1 MSSDRFRVTISYVKG
16 PPGEP
21 PKASKMT
28 PKAPHSDPQSHSGDP
43 KHPTMTSHRGG
54 GGGWPHRGAWP
65 PRGPAPNPRDD
76 VTMWACPHVAPPPP
90 VSVSDPSED
99 NSRYRVLS
107 FPVGVTT
114 ALHGFAGY
122 FETTLYAD
130 VTLSRAG
137 LPASRPMAGGER
149 GRAGQWEGGVGRKGR
164 GFRFR
169 LYVCVDGGVCKGG
182 KGCATM

>member
-1 MSSDRFRVTISYVKG
+1 
-16 PPGEP
+16 
-21 PKASKMT
+21 
-28 PKAPHSDPQSHSGDP
+28 
-43 KHPTMTSHRGG
+43 
-54 GGGWPHRGAWP
+54 
-65 PRGPAPNPRDD
+65 
-76 VTMWACPHVAPPPP
+76 MWACPHVAPPPP

-149 GRAGQWEGGVGRKGR
+149 GRAGQWEGTLGRKGR

-169 LYVCVDGGVCKGG
+169 LYVCGGGGWRLRLKGRG
-182 KGCATM
+182 LRLRGRGLGCL

>member
-1 MSSDRFRVTISYVKG
+1 
-16 PPGEP
+16 
-21 PKASKMT
+21 
-28 PKAPHSDPQSHSGDP
+28 
-43 KHPTMTSHRGG
+43 
-54 GGGWPHRGAWP
+54 
-65 PRGPAPNPRDD
+65 
-76 VTMWACPHVAPPPP
+76 MWACPHVAPSPP

-149 GRAGQWEGGVGRKGR
+149 GRAGQWEDGVGRKGR

-169 LYVCVDGGVCKGG
+169 LYVCGGGGGRLRLKGRG
-182 KGCATM
+182 LRLRGRGLGCL